1 MRSCSSP
8 VFMEEPAKP
17 ISPLYAAAL
26 VLVGERQT
34 GGRGW
39 WVQLQRPMRP
49 MGVAGSA
56 RGRGARRS
64 MSPFPGTALRTRR
77 ASHPG
82 TGLSTR
88 PATNNGCV
96 AARLRST
103 RPGLPARRRYSPAAP
118 ALPTRH
124 RSLAVPFAMCTPLAC
139 SDSYGHSPT
148 TRLPAA
154 QWPGRAATGRFP
166 PPPPPPPPGRRG
178 RCQLYPAASP
188 GYAAALPPGLPD
200 RPLQT
205 GCGVAR
211 RGCGG
216 RALLTGPHPPGSGP
230 ARRLRSVTAGSSRT
244 LLVLLAG
251 PGPSGSADP
260 SRRQSTPRVPRHL
273 GSSPRSFTPGLK
285 GAQMRLCSLAVLM
298 EQTTEQVASMKA
310 ALAILADKIQLGG
323 WDRRLK
329 LERPVRTIGVV
340 MLDVDPEHL
349 LQVPAPDEQ
358 QPIQALGADGPHP
371 ALYVRV
377 CSWRPH
383 WREEHLAALRAE
395 HVIEPEGELRVP
407 IMEQEAH
414 PSPLF
419 AQHQQQ
425 VAGPAG

>member
-139 SDSYGHSPT
+139 SDSYGHSARPATTSRRRACPLPNGRGGRRRVASHHHHHHHHPVDEVGASSTRQPRQGTPQPFPLASPT
-148 TRLPAA
+148 GHYKPAA
-154 QWPGRAATGRFP
+154 ESPATAA
-166 PPPPPPPPGRRG
+166 
-178 RCQLYPAASP
+178 
-188 GYAAALPPGLPD
+188 
-200 RPLQT
+200 
-205 GCGVAR
+205 GVH
-211 RGCGG
+211 C
-216 RALLTGPHPPGSGP
+216 
-230 ARRLRSVTAGSSRT
+230 
-244 LLVLLAG
+244 
-251 PGPSGSADP
+251 
-260 SRRQSTPRVPRHL
+260 
-273 GSSPRSFTPGLK
+273 
-285 GAQMRLCSLAVLM
+285 
-298 EQTTEQVASMKA
+298 
-310 ALAILADKIQLGG
+310 
-323 WDRRLK
+323 
-329 LERPVRTIGVV
+329 
-340 MLDVDPEHL
+340 
-349 LQVPAPDEQ
+349 
-358 QPIQALGADGPHP
+358 
-371 ALYVRV
+371 
-377 CSWRPH
+377 
-383 WREEHLAALRAE
+383 
-395 HVIEPEGELRVP
+395 
-407 IMEQEAH
+407 
-414 PSPLF
+414 
-419 AQHQQQ
+419 
-425 VAGPAG
+425 